1 MPQSR
6 HASGFFGSVGS
17 QAQLQQYFD
26 DPSAAAAQRRM
37 SATPFGQLPPDEVI
51 AHDIRTI
58 VANADL
64 SAVSKKLVRQQ
75 LEERC
80 VVGRLC
86 CDSRTRR
93 ICGCSLT

>member
-6 HASGFFGSVGS
+6 HASTFFGSVGS

-26 DPSAAAAQRRM
+26 DPNQQARRM
-37 SATPFGQLPPDEVI
+37 SAAPFGTLPSDEVI
-51 AHDIRTI
+51 ANDIRYI
-58 VANADL
+58 VANSDL

-80 VVGRLC
+80 VVGRCHTRLRT
-86 CDSRTRR
+86 SR
-93 ICGCSLT
+93 CGGPASLAI

>member
-26 DPSAAAAQRRM
+26 DPSAAQRRM
-37 SATPFGQLPPDEVI
+37 SATPFGQLPADEVI

-80 VVGRLC
+80 VVHRP
-86 CDSRTRR
+86 
-93 ICGCSLT
+93 